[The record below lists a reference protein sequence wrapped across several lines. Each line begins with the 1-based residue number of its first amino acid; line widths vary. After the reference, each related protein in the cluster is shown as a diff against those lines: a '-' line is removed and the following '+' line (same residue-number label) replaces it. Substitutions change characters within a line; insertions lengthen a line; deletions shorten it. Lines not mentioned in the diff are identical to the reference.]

1 MPKIGI
7 RELKE
12 QATAVVRHVRE
23 EGAEYVITLRG
34 EPVAIIL
41 PIEQGA
47 EPDAIPTQDRAALRE
62 RALAL
67 AGKFHSGLSDVAAEH
82 DRYLAEEDAP

>member
-12 QATAVVRHVRE
+12 QATAVVRSVRE

-34 EPVAIIL
+34 EPVARDPADHTIR
-41 PIEQGA
+41 G
-47 EPDAIPTQDRAALRE
+47 DRCVSSHGSR
-62 RALAL
+62 
-67 AGKFHSGLSDVAAEH
+67 GVAAARPGAGRAVSFGPRRH
-82 DRYLAEEDAP
+82 LRRT